1 MLTVGTHVIIT
12 KVKLQGISE
21 NELEVTEGELSPG
34 FATWR
39 VQREER
45 CKHRYSFTKETPYI
59 TSKHISAVAS
69 CVLCKNVSSLLC
81 FDTQT

>member
-21 NELEVTEGELSPG
+21 NELEVTEGELSPD

-39 VQREER
+39 VQ
-45 CKHRYSFTKETPYI
+45 
-59 TSKHISAVAS
+59 
-69 CVLCKNVSSLLC
+69 
-81 FDTQT
+81 